1 MQCEFKLRQKLAV
14 NRIVLSRN
22 RDVTGLDDPA
32 TYLGQQG
39 DPQLNENARSRWR
52 LLQCTM
58 DSKYPEAAGA
68 ELIDYM
74 TLRAA
79 AVANSTQIG
88 IRLNSR
94 LKKRNPAEE

>member
-1 MQCEFKLRQKLAV
+1 MLCLAGP
-14 NRIVLSRN
+14 I
-22 RDVTGLDDPA
+22 GL
-32 TYLGQQG
+32 YLHQPGN
-39 DPQLNENARSRWR
+39 PQLNENVRSRWR

-58 DSKYPEAAGA
+58 GSKYPEAAGA

-79 AVANSTQIG
+79 AVANLAQIRT
-88 IRLNSR
+88 RLNSR

>member
-1 MQCEFKLRQKLAV
+1 
-14 NRIVLSRN
+14 
-22 RDVTGLDDPA
+22 
-32 TYLGQQG
+32 
-39 DPQLNENARSRWR
+39 
-52 LLQCTM
+52 M

>member
-1 MQCEFKLRQKLAV
+1 MLCFAGP
-14 NRIVLSRN
+14 I
-22 RDVTGLDDPA
+22 GL
-32 TYLGQQG
+32 YLHQPGN
-39 DPQLNENARSRWR
+39 PQLNENARSRWR

-79 AVANSTQIG
+79 AVANLAQIRT
-88 IRLNSR
+88 RLNSR

>member
-1 MQCEFKLRQKLAV
+1 MQCEFKPRQKLAV

-79 AVANSTQIG
+79 AVANLHSNRDSIK
-88 IRLNSR
+88 LPS
-94 LKKRNPAEE
+94 EEKESS

>member
-58 DSKYPEAAGA
+58 DSKYRPGP
-68 ELIDYM
+68 
-74 TLRAA
+74 
-79 AVANSTQIG
+79 NSS
-88 IRLNSR
+88 LHDPSR
-94 LKKRNPAEE
+94 RSGCQSPLKSGLD

>member
-1 MQCEFKLRQKLAV
+1 
-14 NRIVLSRN
+14 
-22 RDVTGLDDPA
+22 
-32 TYLGQQG
+32 
-39 DPQLNENARSRWR
+39 
-52 LLQCTM
+52 M

-79 AVANSTQIG
+79 AVANLAQIRT
-88 IRLNSR
+88 RLNSR